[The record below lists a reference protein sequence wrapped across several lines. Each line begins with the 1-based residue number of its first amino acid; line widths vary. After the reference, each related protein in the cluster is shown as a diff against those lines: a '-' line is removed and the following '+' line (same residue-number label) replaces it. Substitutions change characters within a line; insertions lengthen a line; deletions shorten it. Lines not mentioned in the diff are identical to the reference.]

1 MFYDFVKY
9 FSLQT
14 PILQLTN
21 RHYIIQGGLIC
32 LVNQSVY
39 WVLDKYKICLDISVV
54 QILTKADA
62 NNSFFKPLITA
73 IINMHVTKL
82 IYLFQKNLTLP
93 SKSIELL
100 PTKLASHMIQQHINQ
115 IKPQRLIIINICIFL
130 FLIKYQYCRIKRST
144 TNYSFHKNLHLFCDF
159 YNILKIMLSS

>member
-82 IYLFQKNLTLP
+82 IYLF
-93 SKSIELL
+93 
-100 PTKLASHMIQQHINQ
+100 
-115 IKPQRLIIINICIFL
+115 
-130 FLIKYQYCRIKRST
+130 
-144 TNYSFHKNLHLFCDF
+144 
-159 YNILKIMLSS
+159 